1 MSFERTK
8 KESKMSLEN
17 VNLRKLE
24 YSPEINPLIE
34 NNEIQVKQKLVRTRS
49 TPSDLLDPETGEIT
63 ASTLIHTVE
72 TVDEEHFVKVFVEGT
87 RLAFDLS
94 RTASRTFQAILE
106 AYQKEKMSGG
116 YAESVQLYWFGNG
129 LNGEVV
135 NMSEKTFQRGL
146 KELIAK
152 NFLSPKVPMVYWVNP
167 NLFFRGNRV
176 AFMREYRKKV
186 VDQNITDQQNKLPP
200 QDP

>member
-1 MSFERTK
+1 MSSE
-8 KESKMSLEN
+8 E

-24 YSPEINPLIE
+24 YSPNINPLVE
-34 NNEIQVKQKLVRTRS
+34 QNEIRVRQKLVRTRS
-49 TPSDLLDPETGEIT
+49 TPSDLLDPETGEVT
-63 ASTLIHTVE
+63 AATMIHTVE

-116 YAESVQLYWFGNG
+116 YVESVQLYWFGDG
-129 LNGEVV
+129 LNGEAV

-146 KELIAK
+146 KELIQK
-152 NFLSPKVPMVYWVNP
+152 NFLSPKIPNVFWVNP

-176 AFMREYRKKV
+176 AFMKEYRKKV
-186 VDQNITDQQNKLPP
+186 ADQPKQSLQNTPQQSNQLEN
-200 QDP
+200 D

>member
-1 MSFERTK
+1 
-8 KESKMSLEN
+8 MSLEN

-49 TPSDLLDPETGEIT
+49 TPSDLLDPDTGEVT
-63 ASTLIHTVE
+63 AATLIHTVE

-87 RLAFDLS
+87 RLAFDLT

-129 LNGEVV
+129 LNGEAV

-146 KELIAK
+146 KELISK

-186 VDQNITDQQNKLPP
+186 VDQTITDQQNKLPP

>member
-49 TPSDLLDPETGEIT
+49 TPSDLLDPDTGEVT
-63 ASTLIHTVE
+63 AATLIHTVE

-87 RLAFDLS
+87 RLAFDLT

-129 LNGEVV
+129 LNGEAV

-146 KELIAK
+146 KELISK

-186 VDQNITDQQNKLPP
+186 VDQTITDQQNKLPP